1 MKNKFAIIVIAA
13 ILLIPTGIIIV
24 LDLKFNSMTAMNVIP
39 PKQMDGYML
48 RVYGEGFTYL
58 SQTHHYATNYH
69 IWTLTYRDPDGYEF
83 EQYYYINTPETQR
96 SFSEVADYAAIWDT
110 YAVEKIKMDFAEM
123 GIADIYEDVAY
134 DEMTIL
140 PEEGCPYCHFN
151 FRIDNE
157 EKLKKTARCLSAIYQ
172 RLYEITDTPTGRTL
186 ICEIYSGDEI
196 LSFIDPNDLAE
207 DIGSALNEYAFYQYL
222 KSLQQLSE

>member
-13 ILLIPTGIIIV
+13 ILLIPAGIIIV

-39 PKQMDGYML
+39 PKQMDRYML

-83 EQYYYINTPETQR
+83 KQYYYINTPEMQR
-96 SFSEVADYAAIWDT
+96 SFSDVADYAAIWDT
-110 YAVEKIKMDFAEM
+110 YAAEKIKAGFAEM
-123 GIADIYEDVAY
+123 EIADIYEDVVY
-134 DEMTIL
+134 DENLIL
-140 PEEGCPYCHFN
+140 PEEGCPYRHFS
-151 FRIDNE
+151 FHVDNE
-157 EKLKKTARCLSAIYQ
+157 EEMGKTAKCLSAIYQ
-172 RLYEITDTPTGRTL
+172 RIYEITDTPTGRTL

-196 LSFIDPNDLAE
+196 LCFIDSNDLSE
-207 DIGSALNEYAFYQYL
+207 DIGPVLSEQAFHRYL
-222 KSLQQLSE
+222 ESLQQLSE

>member
-13 ILLIPTGIIIV
+13 ILLIPAGIIIV

-39 PKQMDGYML
+39 PKQMDRYML

-83 EQYYYINTPETQR
+83 KQYYYINTPEKQR
-96 SFSEVADYAAIWDT
+96 SFSDVADYAAIWDT
-110 YAVEKIKMDFAEM
+110 YAAEKIKAGFAEM
-123 GIADIYEDVAY
+123 EIADIYEDVVY
-134 DEMTIL
+134 DENLIL
-140 PEEGCPYCHFN
+140 PEEGCPYRHFS
-151 FRIDNE
+151 FHVDNE
-157 EKLKKTARCLSAIYQ
+157 EEMGKTAKCLSAIYQ
-172 RLYEITDTPTGRTL
+172 RIYEITDTPTGRTL

-196 LSFIDPNDLAE
+196 LCFIDSNDLSE
-207 DIGSALNEYAFYQYL
+207 DIGPVLSEQAFHRYL
-222 KSLQQLSE
+222 ESLQQLSE

>member
-39 PKQMDGYML
+39 PKQMDRYML

-83 EQYYYINTPETQR
+83 KQYYYINTPEMQR
-96 SFSEVADYAAIWDT
+96 SFSDVADYAAIWDT
-110 YAVEKIKMDFAEM
+110 YAAEKIKAGFAEM
-123 GIADIYEDVAY
+123 EIADIYEDVVY
-134 DEMTIL
+134 DENLIL
-140 PEEGCPYCHFN
+140 PEEGCPYRHFS
-151 FRIDNE
+151 FHVDNE
-157 EKLKKTARCLSAIYQ
+157 EEMGKTAKCLSAIYQ

-196 LSFIDPNDLAE
+196 LCFIDPNDLSE
-207 DIGSALNEYAFYQYL
+207 DIGPVLSEQAFHRYL
-222 KSLQQLSE
+222 ESLQQLSE

>member
-1 MKNKFAIIVIAA
+1 MKNKFAIIAIAA
-13 ILLIPTGIIIV
+13 ILLIPAGIIIV
-24 LDLKFNSMTAMNVIP
+24 LNLKFNSMTAMNVIP
-39 PKQMDGYML
+39 PKQM
-48 RVYGEGFTYL
+48 
-58 SQTHHYATNYH
+58 
-69 IWTLTYRDPDGYEF
+69 DGYEF

-96 SFSEVADYAAIWDT
+96 SFSEVADYVAIWDT
-110 YAVEKIKMDFAEM
+110 YAAEKIKMDFAEM

>member
-1 MKNKFAIIVIAA
+1 MKNKFAIIAIAA
-13 ILLIPTGIIIV
+13 ILLIPAGIIIV
-24 LDLKFNSMTAMNVIP
+24 LNLKFNSMTAMNVIP
-39 PKQMDGYML
+39 PKQM
-48 RVYGEGFTYL
+48 
-58 SQTHHYATNYH
+58 
-69 IWTLTYRDPDGYEF
+69 DGYEF

-110 YAVEKIKMDFAEM
+110 YAAEKIKMDFAEM

-207 DIGSALNEYAFYQYL
+207 DIGPVLSEQAFHRYL
-222 KSLQQLSE
+222 ESLQQLSE

>member
-1 MKNKFAIIVIAA
+1 MKNKFAIIAIAA
-13 ILLIPTGIIIV
+13 ILLIPAGIIIV
-24 LDLKFNSMTAMNVIP
+24 LNLKFNSMTAMNVIP
-39 PKQMDGYML
+39 PKQM
-48 RVYGEGFTYL
+48 
-58 SQTHHYATNYH
+58 
-69 IWTLTYRDPDGYEF
+69 DGYEF

-110 YAVEKIKMDFAEM
+110 YAAEKIKMDFAEM

-140 PEEGCPYCHFN
+140 PEEGCLYCHFN

>member
-83 EQYYYINTPETQR
+83 KQYYYINTPEKQR
-96 SFSEVADYAAIWDT
+96 SFSDVADYAAIWDT
-110 YAVEKIKMDFAEM
+110 YAAEKIKAGFAEM
-123 GIADIYEDVAY
+123 EIADIYEDVVY
-134 DEMTIL
+134 DENLIL
-140 PEEGCPYCHFN
+140 PEEGCPYRHFS
-151 FRIDNE
+151 FHVDNE
-157 EKLKKTARCLSAIYQ
+157 EEMGKTAKCLSAIYQ
-172 RLYEITDTPTGRTL
+172 RLYEITDAPTGRTL
-186 ICEIYSGDEI
+186 ICGIYSDGEPI
-196 LSFIDPNDLAE
+196 MRIDPNNLSE
-207 DIGSALNEYAFYQYL
+207 DIGPVLSERAFHRYL
-222 KSLQQLSE
+222 ESLQQLSE

>member
-1 MKNKFAIIVIAA
+1 MKNKFAIIAIAA
-13 ILLIPTGIIIV
+13 ILLIPAGIIIV
-24 LDLKFNSMTAMNVIP
+24 LNLKFNSMTAMNVIP
-39 PKQMDGYML
+39 PKQM
-48 RVYGEGFTYL
+48 
-58 SQTHHYATNYH
+58 
-69 IWTLTYRDPDGYEF
+69 DGYEF

-110 YAVEKIKMDFAEM
+110 YAAEKIKMDFAEM